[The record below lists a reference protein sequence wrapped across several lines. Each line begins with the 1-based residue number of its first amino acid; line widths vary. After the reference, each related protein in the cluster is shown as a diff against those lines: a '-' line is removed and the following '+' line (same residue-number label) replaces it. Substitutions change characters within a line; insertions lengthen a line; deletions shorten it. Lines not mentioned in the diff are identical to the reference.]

1 MYTKNITLKTAENLI
16 SKFINAGGDFYQL
29 EDGGVGLG
37 LVVLD
42 GRGHGLRSFVIEE
55 YYLSEWASGHR
66 LKIYTHGELPRKYVD
81 AIEAL

>member
-1 MYTKNITLKTAENLI
+1 MYAKNISLKTAENLI
-16 SKFINAGGDFYQL
+16 SNFVNAGGNFYQL

-55 YYLSEWASGHR
+55 FFLSEWSSGHR
-66 LKIYTHGELPRKYVD
+66 LKIYTHGELPRKYAK
-81 AIEAL
+81 AIEAI